1 MTYSDKVM
9 DHFRNPRNMGE
20 MKGSDVEMQVG
31 NPVCGD
37 VMRVYLK
44 VKKGKNWGENVIEDI
59 RFQTMG
65 CVAAVATTSMMTE
78 MVKGKRFLEV
88 EKLSEKAIAEAL
100 EGLPALKM
108 HCSGLAA
115 EVLKKAL
122 EKYK

>member
-1 MTYSDKVM
+1 MTYSNKVM
-9 DHFRNPRNMGE
+9 EHFRNPRNMGE
-20 MKGSDVEMQVG
+20 MRSSDAEAQVG

-37 VMRVYLK
+37 VMKVYLK
-44 VKKGKNWGENVIEDI
+44 VKKGKRWGENVIRDI

-78 MVKGKRFLEV
+78 MVKGRKFSEV

-115 EVLKKAL
+115 EVLKRAL
-122 EKYK
+122 GKFK